1 MRCEMKTLRPLTA
14 VLFIAILVSLFAAA
28 SGQVHAANAND
39 VVIRKWQVQ
48 WISKFENSAA
58 IPQTEGV
65 WNDADVNHPLTDIPN
80 GVKGMWVRFE
90 VPSTSK
96 WQQPGMLVEH
106 LFGHKLYVY
115 NENVLIYSSERD
127 FIFDSNK
134 LLLPVS
140 RNFDSRTFYIRIIS
154 LSERAGLISG
164 IRIGDFEGLS
174 NMFVRNDIFDVLL
187 GTSIAFLALIMLI
200 CSGYLN
206 RKQRNTWISLCL
218 IALTTGTLIIT
229 YSPLTYIYFKEYGN
243 LFLILFDISLFVLFP
258 SLSYYMDQV
267 FEGKFVYFSKFRW
280 FQIRYSGFCFVLLI
294 VNWATN
300 ERFYAIYYWLTA
312 VIFGLLILTQLLF
325 IIVLSILNTMKGNK
339 DATILSIGISLL
351 AFSGVT
357 DLIIYYLN
365 DSRYELIL
373 WKFGVI
379 GMIIILVIILA
390 RRISADHAMLYTYSR
405 DLELFNHKLQRTE
418 KLKLISDLAASVAHE
433 VRNPLQ
439 VTRGF
444 LQLLA
449 NKAEEQDITYVG
461 IAINELDRASAIITD
476 FLTFAKPEIEIIK
489 LLYLEEEI
497 KKIEAM
503 MTPLTTM
510 KGGTLQINI
519 QENLHILGNESKFKQ
534 AFINIIKN
542 SIEAIDG
549 DGNGMIEIQAY
560 SHNRMAVIHIKDNGE
575 GMEEEKVS
583 KLGVPYFSTKTKGT
597 GLGLMVTF
605 RIIEVMHG
613 TIVFQSVKGKG
624 TEAII
629 RFPLVDQAT
638 ALPDSVRA

>member
-1 MRCEMKTLRPLTA
+1 MRCEMKTLRLLTA
-14 VLFIAILVSLFAAA
+14 LLLIAVFVLLFLAA
-28 SGQVHAANAND
+28 SGQAYAANADD

-48 WISKFENSAA
+48 WISNTENSEA

-65 WNDADVNHPLTDIPN
+65 WNDADVNDPLTDIPS
-80 GVKGMWVRFE
+80 GAKGMWVRFN
-90 VPSTSK
+90 VPSTDD

-115 NENVLIYSSERD
+115 NKNVLLYSSERD
-127 FIFDSNK
+127 FIFDTNK
-134 LLLPVS
+134 LLLPIS
-140 RNFDSRTFYIRIIS
+140 RHSENETYYVRIIS

-164 IRIGDFEGLS
+164 IQIGDFEELS
-174 NMFVRNDIFDVLL
+174 NSFVRENLFDLLL

-200 CSGYLN
+200 CSGYLS
-206 RKQRNTWISLCL
+206 KQRSSWISLCL
-218 IALTTGTLIIT
+218 IALTTGTLIIV

-258 SLSYYMDQV
+258 SLSYYIDQV
-267 FEGKFVYFSKFRW
+267 FEGKFVYFTKFRW

-294 VNWATN
+294 VNWSTN
-300 ERFYAIYYWLTA
+300 ERFFAIYYWFTV
-312 VIFGLLILTQLLF
+312 VILGLLILTQLLF
-325 IIVLSILNTMKGNK
+325 IIALSIRNVMKGNK
-339 DATILSIGISLL
+339 DAIILSIGISLL
-351 AFSGVT
+351 ALSGVT
-357 DLIIYYLN
+357 DLVIYYLN
-365 DSRYELIL
+365 ASRYELFL

-379 GMIIILVIILA
+379 GMIITLVLILA
-390 RRISADHAMLYTYSR
+390 RRISADHAMLHTYLR
-405 DLELFNHKLQRTE
+405 ELELFNHKLQRTE

-449 NKAEEQDITYVG
+449 NKAEEQDKTYFG

-476 FLTFAKPEIEIIK
+476 FLTFAKPEIEEIK
-489 LLYLEEEI
+489 LLVLDEEMM
-497 KKIEAM
+497 KIEAL

-519 QENLHILGNESKFKQ
+519 HENLPILGNASKFKQ

-549 DGNGMIEIQAY
+549 DGNGIIEVQAY
-560 SHNRMAVIHIKDNGE
+560 SYNRMAVIHIKDNGD
-575 GMEEEKVS
+575 GMEEEEIS

-613 TIVFQSVKGKG
+613 TIEFQSVKGKG

-629 RFPLVDQAT
+629 RFPLADQAT

>member
-1 MRCEMKTLRPLTA
+1 MKTLRLLTA
-14 VLFIAILVSLFAAA
+14 FQFLAVFVTLFATP
-28 SGQVHAANAND
+28 SGQAHPADVTD
-39 VVIRKWQVQ
+39 VVIRKWQIQ
-48 WISKFENSAA
+48 WISKSESSDA
-58 IPQTEGV
+58 IPQTEGEWKDV
-65 WNDADVNHPLTDIPN
+65 DVNDPLTDIPN
-80 GVKGMWVRFE
+80 GAKGMWVRFI
-90 VPSTSK
+90 VPSTAD
-96 WQQPGMLVEH
+96 WQQPGMLVER

-115 NENVLIYSSERD
+115 KQDELLYSTERD
-127 FIFDSNK
+127 FIFDTNK

-140 RNFDSRTFYIRIIS
+140 RYSESETFYIRIIS

-164 IRIGDFEGLS
+164 VRIGDFDGLY
-174 NMFVRNDIFDVLL
+174 NLYVRKDLYDLLL

-200 CSGYLN
+200 CSGYFN
-206 RKQRNTWISLCL
+206 RKQRRTWISLCL
-218 IALTTGTLIIT
+218 IALTTGTLIVT
-229 YSPLTYIYFKEYGN
+229 YSPLTYIYYKEYGN
-243 LFLILFDISLFVLFP
+243 LFLILFDVSLFVLFP
-258 SLSYYMDQV
+258 SLSYYIDQV
-267 FEGKFVYFSKFRW
+267 FEGKFVYFSKFLW

-300 ERFYAIYYWLTA
+300 EQFFAMYYWFTT
-312 VIFGLLILTQLLF
+312 VILGLLILTQLLF
-325 IIVLSILNTMKGNK
+325 IIAMSIVNAMKGNK
-339 DATILSIGISLL
+339 DAVILSIGISLL
-351 AFSGVT
+351 ALSGVT
-357 DLIIYYLN
+357 DLVIYYLN
-365 DSRYELIL
+365 ASRYELIL

-379 GMIIILVIILA
+379 GMNMTLVIILA
-390 RRISADHAMLYTYSR
+390 RRISADHAMLYTYSKE
-405 DLELFNHKLQRTE
+405 LEVFNHKLQRTE

-444 LQLLA
+444 LQLLD
-449 NKAEEQDITYVG
+449 NKAEEQDKMFFGT
-461 IAINELDRASAIITD
+461 AINELDRASAIITD
-476 FLTFAKPEIEIIK
+476 FLTFAKPEIEEIK
-489 LLYLEEEI
+489 LLALDEEM

-519 QENLHILGNESKFKQ
+519 QENLPILGNGSKVKQ

-549 DGNGMIEIQAY
+549 DGNGIIDIQAY
-560 SHNRMAVIHIKDNGE
+560 SYKRMAVIHIKDNGE
-575 GMEEEKVS
+575 GMEEEEIL

-613 TIVFQSVKGKG
+613 TIEFQSVKGKG

-638 ALPDSVRA
+638 ALPDSIRA